1 MSSTLISTTSHHHG
15 FRLSPP
21 TSTRCQK
28 RLSVLPHY
36 PIDEVA
42 RRARSSLGTQT
53 DYKMSAVYHGPQA
66 VAYDSR
72 VPAREHHALAQMER
86 PRPYAQEAQSSME
99 NYQRYPSQS
108 QPQQYQPPVPL
119 QARHVVNQSSH
130 SASRQP
136 TRPSTP
142 NSTHSSHTASAANST
157 NGDSQ
162 SMVLHSLQVP
172 ACISPKGGNLADF
185 SAQLTCLFWFESP
198 KILETAENIRSLP
211 KDRPLPR
218 LAATALPTEAFKK
231 WVQTVLST
239 TQVTQNVIL
248 LAVMFIYR
256 LKMTNPSVRGRPGS
270 EYRLLTV
277 ALMLGNKF
285 LDDNTY
291 TNKTWAEVSGISVQE
306 IHVMEVEFLSNMR
319 YALLASKEQ
328 WEEWLGKLT
337 SYFEFWDRVT
347 RPASPAVAPS
357 PTLVIPSPTVGRGY
371 SPLPSPTALQAT
383 HGLPTARSTRYSP
396 PILPSNNTSNPAA
409 FTIFNGANN
418 VSPLAN
424 RSDLGN
430 NRKRS
435 WDEDADDLPAKR
447 AYRAPPQ
454 AAAPL
459 PSSTSTHTKPPPDPR
474 RLPVP
479 NLTLNT
485 AHHAPVT
492 QSQYSSTT
500 YSMPQA
506 ATLSLPPLDPGIRAM
521 STVYAPPTTSNSWV
535 PPAAGGSGVSQPS
548 IPAASTLTTPVSQY
562 PPTSTP
568 GYGTP
573 TKRRSPVNTL
583 TPAAAYNTSSP
594 MHEQFPPNNG
604 FSTPISHSPSVY
616 LQQRASP
623 YRPIRHVHTLL
634 NPPPSSSLQSYHLPA
649 IAPNQMHYH
658 PIGRRDDYRTGIV
671 PEYRNQAYYGGNPQN
686 ESLAPNPS
694 VPSQQRY
701 PDLVN

>member
-1 MSSTLISTTSHHHG
+1 MSSTLVSTTLHHG

-28 RLSVLPHY
+28 RFPTPPHH
-36 PIDEVA
+36 PINEVPHHT
-42 RRARSSLGTQT
+42 RSSLETQP
-53 DYKMSAVYHGPQA
+53 DYNMSAVYHGPQA
-66 VAYDSR
+66 VTYDSR
-72 VPAREHHALAQMER
+72 VPTREHHALAQIER
-86 PRPYAQEAQSSME
+86 SRPYETGME
-99 NYQRYPSQS
+99 TYQRYPSQS
-108 QPQQYQPPVPL
+108 QLQQYQPPVPL
-119 QARHVVNQSSH
+119 QARHASSSSH
-130 SASRQP
+130 PVPRQS

-142 NSTHSSHTASAANST
+142 NSAHSSHAASAANST
-157 NGDSQ
+157 NGDIQ

-198 KILETAENIRSLP
+198 KILETAENIRSFP
-211 KDRPLPR
+211 RDKPLPR

-337 SYFEFWDRVT
+337 AYFEFWDRVT
-347 RPASPAVAPS
+347 KPASPAVVPS
-357 PTLVIPSPTVGRGY
+357 PTLVIPSPTIGRGY
-371 SPLPSPTALQAT
+371 SPLPSPTGSLQAM
-383 HGLPTARSTRYSP
+383 HGLSSRSTRYSP
-396 PILPSNNTSNPAA
+396 PILASNNTSNPALFA
-409 FTIFNGANN
+409 FSNGGSN

-424 RSDLGN
+424 RPDLGN

-435 WDEDADDLPAKR
+435 WDEDADDLPTKR

-454 AAAPL
+454 AATHL
-459 PSSTSTHTKPPPDPR
+459 PSSSSTHTKPPSDPR

-485 AHHAPVT
+485 AHHAPAT
-492 QSQYSSTT
+492 QPQYTPTT

-506 ATLSLPPLDPGIRAM
+506 VTLSLPPLEPGIRAM
-521 STVYAPPTTSNSWV
+521 STVYTQPTASNSSF
-535 PPAAGGSGVSQPS
+535 PPAVGASGSSQS
-548 IPAASTLTTPVSQY
+548 SVPATTLTTPVAQY
-562 PPTSTP
+562 PPKSTP

-573 TKRRSPVNTL
+573 TKRLSPVNTL
-583 TPAAAYNTSSP
+583 TSAAVYNTSSP
-594 MHEQFPPNNG
+594 LHDQFPSNNG
-604 FSTPISHSPSVY
+604 FSTPVSHSPSVY

-634 NPPPSSSLQSYHLPA
+634 NPPPSASLQSYHLPA
-649 IAPNQMHYH
+649 IAPSQMHYH

-671 PEYRNQAYYGGNPQN
+671 PEYRNQTYYGGNSQN
-686 ESLAPNPS
+686 EGLAPLPS
-694 VPSQQRY
+694 VTSQQRY